1 MTKLQD
7 LILLAHSD
15 PSYQDRP
22 GDISIFGLESIMK
35 EYAEW
40 YAKLALEQAAEQA
53 TIGFEHTEKGDA
65 MWLHVSK
72 LSIINAKL
80 PDHI

>member
-1 MTKLQD
+1 MTKID
-7 LILLAHSD
+7 EILEPIEIEFHED
-15 PSYQDRP
+15 YGGGYSYAT
-22 GDISIFGLESIMK
+22 LEK
-35 EYAEW
+35 VCKQYAEW

>member
-53 TIGFEHTEKGDA
+53 TIHYEQTNKKDA
-65 MWLHVSK
+65 IWLCVSK
-72 LSIINAKL
+72 VSIINADL
-80 PDHI
+80 PNHI